1 MRRKKMNQKERVE
14 AFLKELD
21 ELTDKYNLEIAA
33 EGTSPLL
40 LDKKEGGYAGEFGR
54 SFFGGKYKIFEY

>member
-1 MRRKKMNQKERVE
+1 MNQKERVE

-21 ELTDKYNLEIAA
+21 ELSDKYDLEITA

-40 LDKKEGGYAGEFGR
+40 RDTKEGGYAGEFGR
-54 SFFGGKYKIFEY
+54 SFFGGGYKVFEY